1 MSIKRRD
8 LLNFCK
14 ISIDS
19 KIYPRKLKEISNP
32 PQSLYMIGNVELLQR
47 KSIAII
53 GSRKCSENGKFL
65 TKKFAEGLSKNG
77 ITVIS
82 GMAERN

>member
-1 MSIKRRD
+1 
-8 LLNFCK
+8 
-14 ISIDS
+14 
-19 KIYPRKLKEISNP
+19 
-32 PQSLYMIGNVELLQR
+32 MIGNVELLQR

-65 TKKFAEGLSKNG
+65 TQKFSEGLSKNG